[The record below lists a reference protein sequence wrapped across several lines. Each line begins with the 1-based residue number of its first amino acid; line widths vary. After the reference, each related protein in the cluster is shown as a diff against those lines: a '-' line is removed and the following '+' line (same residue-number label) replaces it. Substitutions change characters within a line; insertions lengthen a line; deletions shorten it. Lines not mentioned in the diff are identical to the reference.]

1 VLDLDKLGL
10 PKILR
15 FADQTSLHV
24 LYMSYLPQMPEVQVH
39 SLYTLYQF
47 VTLVGFMV
55 SCTVFMDNL
64 SAMNL
69 VMKGWA
75 PEQAWTIS

>member
-1 VLDLDKLGL
+1 
-10 PKILR
+10 
-15 FADQTSLHV
+15 
-24 LYMSYLPQMPEVQVH
+24 MYLTQMPEVQVH
-39 SLYTLYQF
+39 SLYTLCQF
-47 VTLVGFMV
+47 VTLVGFVV

-75 PEQAWTIS
+75 PEQPWTIS